1 MSVRVSSTLA
11 LFIAF
16 PAFAQSGLQGNWQG
30 SWIREGSALAV
41 TFNFQRVNDSTITGS
56 LGADQLRA
64 IGIPL
69 SKISYRPPAV
79 HFEIVGDATTA
90 MFDGVLAGDSITGKV
105 KDGPAE
111 GQFVLRR
118 APGLAANPY
127 RTEEVSFQN
136 GDVKLAGSLLIPSD
150 GKQKHPA
157 MLFLQGSG
165 PEGRYA
171 NRFLGDL
178 VARQGVAALIYD
190 KRGVG
195 GSTGNW
201 RNSTFS
207 DLAQDAI
214 AGVEF
219 LRNRTEIDPRRIGI
233 YGHSQGATI
242 APLVASQSP
251 AVSFVI
257 ASAASGLPAAEVER
271 YSLRNS
277 LGRDVL
283 TADETREAHRYV
295 DLVVESGRLGYR
307 TAALDSAIARDS
319 TAKWF
324 FAAPPNDNYYWK
336 FSKQIADYNAATYW
350 RSVHVPVLFLYG
362 EKDQRVP
369 VKESVRNIEAALKAA
384 NNRRYTIRIFP
395 NANHT
400 LRVAST
406 GSGFAWPS
414 NPPGYLE
421 TLRQWVSEVTRSTS
435 PR

>member
-1 MSVRVSSTLA
+1 MSARVSSTLA

-30 SWIREGSALAV
+30 SWIREGSSLAV
-41 TFNFQRVNDSTITGS
+41 TFSFQQVNDSTITGS

-90 MFDGVLAGDSITGKV
+90 MFDGVLAGDSISGKV
-105 KDGPAE
+105 KDGSAE
-111 GQFVLRR
+111 GQFVIRR

-127 RTEEVSFQN
+127 RTEEISFQN

-219 LRNRTEIDPRRIGI
+219 LRNRTDIDPRRIGI

-350 RSVHVPVLFLYG
+350 RNVHVPVLFLYG

-406 GSGFAWPS
+406 GSSFAWPS